1 MDARNQLLRR
11 LPAVDAVMAREDVQA
26 LLAEQ
31 PRNLVLGGARRAIA
45 DRRAALLAGRS
56 QRTAIGAADVQA
68 AIDRWTRPRLRTV
81 INATGVMLH
90 TNLGRAPLPPV
101 ALERMGRVCT
111 TYSNLEFDLDSG
123 RRGQRLALVRD
134 ILCELT
140 GAEAALVVNN
150 NAGAVYLGL
159 RALAAGR
166 QVLVSRGELVEIG
179 GSFRVPDVMAASG
192 AELCEVGT
200 TNRTRLADYER
211 AIGPETGLI
220 LKVNRSNFALVG
232 FTEETPVEQ
241 LAELARR
248 AGLTFML
255 DMGSA
260 CLLERPP
267 AQMQGYRPRAA
278 LEAGAD
284 LICFSGDK
292 LLGGPQAGIVLGA
305 ERLVAQLA
313 RDPMARALRVDKM
326 TLAALEACL
335 DAYRGGDEAARAL
348 PVVAMMLA
356 EPDALRRR
364 AERLQAALAERL
376 PGWSLAVEAS
386 EAQVGGGSLPLLNWP
401 SFAVAL
407 QPPAGGCAA
416 LAERLRSGEPAV
428 LGRLQ
433 HERLLLDVRCLLGD
447 DQLAPLADAV
457 ARAAAAPAG

>member
-11 LPAVDAVMAREDVQA
+11 LPAVDAVMARQDVQA

-56 QRTAIGAADVQA
+56 QRTDIGAADVQT

-81 INATGVMLH
+81 INASGVMLH
-90 TNLGRAPLPPV
+90 TNLGRAPLPPEV
-101 ALERMGRVCT
+101 LERMARVCT
-111 TYSNLEFDLDSG
+111 SYSNLELDLASG
-123 RRGQRLALVRD
+123 RRGQRMALVRD

-248 AGLTFML
+248 AGLPLML

-267 AQMQGYRPRAA
+267 AQMHGYRPRAA

-284 LICFSGDK
+284 LVCFSGDK
-292 LLGGPQAGIVLGA
+292 LLGGPQAGVVLGA

-335 DAYRGGDEAARAL
+335 AVYRGGDEAARVL

-364 AERLQAALAERL
+364 AERLRAALAERL
-376 PGWSLAVEAS
+376 PDWSLAVEAS
-386 EAQVGGGSLPLLNWP
+386 EAQVGGGSLPLLAWP
-401 SFAVAL
+401 SSAVAL

-447 DQLAPLADAV
+447 EQLEALADAV
-457 ARAAAAPAG
+457 ARAAAAAAG